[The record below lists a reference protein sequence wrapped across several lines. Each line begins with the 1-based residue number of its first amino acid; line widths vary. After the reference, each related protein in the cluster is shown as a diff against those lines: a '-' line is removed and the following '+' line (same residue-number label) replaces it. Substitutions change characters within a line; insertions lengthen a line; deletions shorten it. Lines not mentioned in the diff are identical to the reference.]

1 MRRSLL
7 GAVFC
12 ALLLVATVL
21 VASGPALAH
30 INGVEVDTQIS
41 ADGTVE
47 VESATAL
54 VEGYLVVHRDDGGS
68 PGEAIGHVPI
78 AEGDAFRQGIEI
90 PVDERIWAAW
100 GDNRTVWIALH
111 REAGGGG
118 FDPAA
123 DPIHRGFTG
132 LIQERIQLG
141 KGDRPAGVVAETPA
155 PQQTDGTVVV
165 RRVAMPADGAVVL
178 RPTTANGTD
187 SVAGTRSLRAGV
199 HRNVTVEVRD
209 ETFAAHGRVVDLAAQ
224 LYVGGVTPS
233 TSGAEPVR
241 VAGETVTT
249 TFRVNRTGSLNV
261 STTQTITAAPS
272 VRDPAVVTPTL
283 TTTQP
288 KKTTSTVA
296 PSRRD
301 STPSAT
307 ITSTT
312 TGPGFGVVIT
322 LLALC
327 LSCAVYYLTR

>member
-1 MRRSLL
+1 MRRSFV
-7 GAVFC
+7 AVAFC

-21 VASGPALAH
+21 VVSGPALAH
-30 INGVEVDTQIS
+30 INGVDVDTQVS

-78 AEGDAFRQGIEI
+78 AKGDAFRQGIEI
-90 PVDERIWAAW
+90 PVDEDVWAEW

-111 REAGGGG
+111 REAGGEG
-118 FDPAA
+118 FDPAT

-132 LIQERIQLG
+132 LIQKRIRLG
-141 KGDRPAGVVAETPA
+141 KGDRPASIVAETPA
-155 PQQTDGTVVV
+155 PQQTNGTVVV

-178 RPTTANGTD
+178 RPTTANGTG

-209 ETFAAHGRVVDLAAQ
+209 ETFATHGRVVEFVAQ
-224 LYVGGVTPS
+224 VYVGGETPAV
-233 TSGAEPVR
+233 SGVEPVR
-241 VAGETVTT
+241 VAGETVRTA
-249 TFRVNRTGSLNV
+249 FRVNRTGSLNV
-261 STTQTITAAPS
+261 STNQTITAAPS
-272 VRDPAVVTPTL
+272 VRDPAVVTPT
-283 TTTQP
+283 P
-288 KKTTSTVA
+288 TSTRSNKTISTSA
-296 PSRRD
+296 PSRSD

-327 LSCAVYYLTR
+327 LSCAVYHLTR